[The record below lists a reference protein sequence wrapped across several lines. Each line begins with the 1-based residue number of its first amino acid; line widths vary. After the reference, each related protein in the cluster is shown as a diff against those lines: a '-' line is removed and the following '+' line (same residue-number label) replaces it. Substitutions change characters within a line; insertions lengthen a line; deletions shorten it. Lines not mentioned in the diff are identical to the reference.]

1 MTIATTDEHKA
12 VQESMR
18 GWAGS
23 VRPIATMRD
32 EPTDFW
38 RTYWP
43 GLADFGIFRVAI
55 AEAAGGHGGSVADLA
70 VLVEQAAHDLVG
82 GPVLSTALANLVT
95 AGALAEDMPCG
106 VALDFVVGDVAS
118 ERSERTI
125 STASA
130 SEELLL
136 TGVWESV
143 LGAAPGTSVLLPMQT
158 PDGLRWCVIGPEA
171 EGLRVEVLAPADPS
185 TPLARVHCAEVR
197 VPADRVF
204 ESPHAVE
211 DLLAVLV
218 SAELAGVAGWCLETA
233 VEYAKVR
240 EQFGRKI
247 GSFQALKHICAWM
260 LCRAELI
267 RSVAG
272 DAAAA
277 VDEGGAELPIAA
289 AIAAAISLDAAV
301 ETAKDCIQ
309 VLGGI
314 GFTWEHD
321 AHFYLRRATALRQL
335 LGGSARWR
343 ARVTELTRAGQRRT
357 TGADRVFASAAR
369 AAAPEEAAERNHGG
383 ARERREL
390 NTAARAAAPEEAAE
404 RNHGGARERRELN
417 TAARAAAPEEA
428 AERNHGGARERREL
442 NTAGVEVDDSNA
454 NELAAEVAAI
464 AALPVDQQ
472 RNALVDAGLA
482 MPHWPAPYGRGANP
496 MTGLVIS
503 EELRRAGVESPDL
516 TIGGW
521 AIPTLLQHGT
531 QEQIDRFAWPTLR
544 GEVVWC
550 QLFSE
555 PEAGSD
561 LAALRTTA
569 KKVDG
574 GWVLRGQKVWTSL
587 GDRANWAICL
597 ARTDPD
603 APKHRGISYFLVDMH
618 SAGLEVRPLVQIT
631 GEARFSEVFLDDVF
645 VPDDCLVGALNN
657 GWKIARSTLSTER
670 VAMGGNGIGP
680 VLEELIAKL
689 PATGPGAE
697 LLNDRLGGFVADA
710 IAGLLLEQRAAVR
723 MLAGGD
729 PGAQSSVRKLV
740 GVRHRQAVAE
750 FAVETAGPTGAQ
762 DSEVVKEFLL
772 TRCLSIAGGTEQI
785 LLTVAGERILG
796 LPRDTDS

>member
-38 RTYWP
+38 RAYWP

-106 VALDFVVGDVAS
+106 VALDFVVGDVENIPA
-118 ERSERTI
+118 
-125 STASA
+125 A

-143 LGAAPGTSVLLPMQT
+143 LGAAPGTSVLLPVRT

-171 EGLRVEVLAPADPS
+171 EGLRIEALAPADLS

-267 RSVAG
+267 RSVAA

-343 ARVTELTRAGQRRT
+343 ARVTELTRAGDRRT

-369 AAAPEEAAERNHGG
+369 ATSPEEAAERNHGG
-383 ARERREL
+383 ARERRES
-390 NTAARAAAPEEAAE
+390 
-404 RNHGGARERRELN
+404 
-417 TAARAAAPEEA
+417 
-428 AERNHGGARERREL
+428 

-464 AALPVDQQ
+464 AALPVDQ
-472 RNALVDAGLA
+472 RRDALVDAGLA

-503 EELRRAGVESPDL
+503 EELRRAGLESPDL

-574 GWVLRGQKVWTSL
+574 GWLLRGQKVWTSL

-603 APKHRGISYFLVDMH
+603 APKHRGISYFLVDMR

-645 VPDDCLVGALNN
+645 VPDDGLVGALNN

-796 LPRDTDS
+796 LPRDADS

>member
-32 EPTDFW
+32 DATNFW
-38 RTYWP
+38 RAYWP
-43 GLADFGIFRVAI
+43 ALADLGVFRVAV
-55 AEAAGGHGGSVADLA
+55 AEDAGGAGGSVADLA

-82 GPVLSTALANLVT
+82 GPVLATALANLVT
-95 AGALAEDMPCG
+95 AGAIAEELPCG
-106 VALDFVVGDVAS
+106 VALDLVVESAVS
-118 ERSERTI
+118 VP
-125 STASA
+125 SA
-130 SEELLL
+130 SGELSL
-136 TGVWESV
+136 TGVWDSV
-143 LGAAPGTSVLLPMQT
+143 VGAASGTAVLLPVRT
-158 PDGLRWCVIGPEA
+158 PNGRRWCLIEPDTA
-171 EGLRVEVLAPADPS
+171 GLRVEPLSPLDPG
-185 TPLARVHCAEVR
+185 TPLAKVGCTAVR
-197 VPADRVF
+197 VPAERVF

-211 DLLAVLV
+211 DLVVVLV
-218 SAELAGVAGWCLETA
+218 AAELAGLAGWCLETA

-240 EQFGRKI
+240 EQFGRRI
-247 GSFQALKHICAWM
+247 GSFQAVKHICAWM
-260 LCRAELI
+260 LCRTELI
-267 RSVAG
+267 RAVAA

-343 ARVTELTRAGQRRT
+343 ARVTELTRAGTRRT
-357 TGADRVFASAAR
+357 TGADRVFAAAR
-369 AAAPEEAAERNHGG
+369 ATDSEAAAEPD
-383 ARERREL
+383 RRTPDRSQS
-390 NTAARAAAPEEAAE
+390 NTSD
-404 RNHGGARERRELN
+404 
-417 TAARAAAPEEA
+417 
-428 AERNHGGARERREL
+428 
-442 NTAGVEVDDSNA
+442 GVATVDSSA
-454 NELAAEVAAI
+454 NELAAEVATI
-464 AALPVDQQ
+464 AALPVEQ
-472 RNALVDAGLA
+472 RANALVEAGLV
-482 MPHWPAPYGRGANP
+482 MPHWPAPYGRGADP

-503 EELRRAGVESPDL
+503 EELRRAGLEAPDL
-516 TIGGW
+516 AIGGW
-521 AIPTLLQHGT
+521 AVPTLLQHGT

-587 GDRANWAICL
+587 GDKANWAICL
-597 ARTDPD
+597 ARTDAD
-603 APKHRGISYFLVDMH
+603 APKHRGISYFLVDMR
-618 SAGLEVRPLVQIT
+618 STGLEVRPLVQIT

-645 VPDDCLVGALNN
+645 VPDDCVVGALNN

-680 VLEELIAKL
+680 VLEELIAEL
-689 PATGPGAE
+689 PAAGPGAE

-750 FAVETAGPTGAQ
+750 FAVETAGPIGAQ

-796 LPRDTDS
+796 LPRDADS

>member
-23 VRPIATMRD
+23 VRPIATMR
-32 EPTDFW
+32 TDPSTFW
-38 RTYWP
+38 RAYWP
-43 GLADFGIFRVAI
+43 GLADLGIFRVAV
-55 AEAAGGHGGSVADLA
+55 AEDSGGAGGSVADLA

-82 GPVLSTALANLVT
+82 GPVLATALANVIT
-95 AGALAEDMPCG
+95 AGRLDEQMPCG
-106 VALDFVVGDVAS
+106 VALDFVVGAEVSVPAAAD
-118 ERSERTI
+118 
-125 STASA
+125 
-130 SEELLL
+130 ELLL
-136 TGVWESV
+136 TGSWDSV
-143 LGAAPGTSVLLPMQT
+143 LGAAPETAVLLPVST
-158 PDGLRWCVIGPEA
+158 PDGQRWVLLPPEA
-171 EGLRVEVLAPADPS
+171 EGLRVEPLSPLDLS
-185 TPLARVHCAEVR
+185 TPLARVHCADVR
-197 VPADRVF
+197 VPADQVF
-204 ESPHAVE
+204 VSPHAVQ
-211 DLLAVLV
+211 DLLVVLAA
-218 SAELAGVAGWCLETA
+218 AELAGLAGWCLTTA

-240 EQFGRKI
+240 QQFGRKI
-247 GSFQALKHICAWM
+247 GSFQAVKHICAWM
-260 LCRAELI
+260 LCRTELI
-267 RSVAG
+267 RAVAA

-289 AIAAAISLDAAV
+289 AIAAATALDAAV
-301 ETAKDCIQ
+301 DTAKDCIQ

-321 AHFYLRRATALRQL
+321 AHLYLRRAVALRQL
-335 LGGSARWR
+335 LGGAARWR

-357 TGADRVFASAAR
+357 TGADRVFAAEGVAAVDGDSA
-369 AAAPEEAAERNHGG
+369 G
-383 ARERREL
+383 
-390 NTAARAAAPEEAAE
+390 
-404 RNHGGARERRELN
+404 
-417 TAARAAAPEEA
+417 
-428 AERNHGGARERREL
+428 
-442 NTAGVEVDDSNA
+442 
-454 NELAAEVAAI
+454 ELAAEVARI
-464 AALPVDQQ
+464 AALPADQQ
-472 RNALVDAGLA
+472 RGAMVEAGLV
-482 MPHWPAPYGRGANP
+482 MPHWPRPYGRGADP
-496 MTGLVIS
+496 MTGLLIS
-503 EELRRAGVESPDL
+503 EELRRAGLAAPDL
-516 TIGGW
+516 AIGGW
-521 AIPTLLQHGT
+521 AVPTLLQHGT

-587 GDRANWAICL
+587 GDRANWGICL

-603 APKHRGISYFLVDMH
+603 APKHRGIGYFLVDMAG
-618 SAGLEVRPLVQIT
+618 AGLQVRPLVQIT

-645 VPDDCLVGALNN
+645 VPDDHVVGALNN

-680 VLEELIAKL
+680 VLEELIAKS

-697 LLNDRLGGFVADA
+697 LVNDRLGGFVAEA
-710 IAGLLLEQRAAVR
+710 IGGLLLEQRAAVK
-723 MLAGGD
+723 MLAGAD

-750 FAVETAGPTGAQ
+750 FAAETAGPAGAQ

>member
-23 VRPIATMRD
+23 VRPIATMR
-32 EPTDFW
+32 TDPSTFW
-38 RTYWP
+38 RAYWP
-43 GLADFGIFRVAI
+43 GLADLGIFRVAV
-55 AEAAGGHGGSVADLA
+55 AEDSGGAGGSVADLA

-82 GPVLSTALANLVT
+82 GPVLATALANLIT
-95 AGALAEDMPCG
+95 AGRLDEQLPCG
-106 VALDFVVGDVAS
+106 VALDFVVGAEVSVPAAAD
-118 ERSERTI
+118 
-125 STASA
+125 
-130 SEELLL
+130 ELLL
-136 TGVWESV
+136 AGSWDSV
-143 LGAAPGTSVLLPMQT
+143 LGAAPETAVLLPIST
-158 PDGLRWCVIGPEA
+158 PDGQRWVLLPPDA
-171 EGLRVEVLAPADPS
+171 EGLRVEPLSPLDLS
-185 TPLARVHCAEVR
+185 TPLARVHCADVR
-197 VPADRVF
+197 VPADQIFV
-204 ESPHAVE
+204 SPHAVQ
-211 DLLAVLV
+211 DLVVVLAA
-218 SAELAGVAGWCLETA
+218 AELAGLAGWCLTTA

-240 EQFGRKI
+240 QQFGRRI
-247 GSFQALKHICAWM
+247 GSFQAVKHICAWM
-260 LCRAELI
+260 LCRTELI
-267 RSVAG
+267 RAVAA

-289 AIAAAISLDAAV
+289 AIAAATALDAAV
-301 ETAKDCIQ
+301 DTAKDCIQ

-321 AHFYLRRATALRQL
+321 AHLYLRRAVALRQL
-335 LGGSARWR
+335 LGGAAHWR

-357 TGADRVFASAAR
+357 TGADRVFAAEGVAAVDGDSA
-369 AAAPEEAAERNHGG
+369 G
-383 ARERREL
+383 
-390 NTAARAAAPEEAAE
+390 
-404 RNHGGARERRELN
+404 
-417 TAARAAAPEEA
+417 
-428 AERNHGGARERREL
+428 
-442 NTAGVEVDDSNA
+442 
-454 NELAAEVAAI
+454 ELAAEVARI
-464 AALPVDQQ
+464 AALPADQQ
-472 RNALVDAGLA
+472 RGAMVEAGLV
-482 MPHWPAPYGRGANP
+482 MPHWPRPYGRGADP
-496 MTGLVIS
+496 MTGLLIS
-503 EELRRAGVESPDL
+503 EELRRAGLAAPDL
-516 TIGGW
+516 AIGGW
-521 AIPTLLQHGT
+521 AVPTLLQHGT
-531 QEQIDRFAWPTLR
+531 QEQIDRFAWATLR

-587 GDRANWAICL
+587 GDRANWGICL

-603 APKHRGISYFLVDMH
+603 APKHRGISYFLVDMS
-618 SAGLEVRPLVQIT
+618 SAGLQVRPLVQIT

-645 VPDDCLVGALNN
+645 VPDDHVVGALNN

-680 VLEELIAKL
+680 VLEELIAKS
-689 PATGPGAE
+689 PAIGPGAE
-697 LLNDRLGGFVADA
+697 LVNDRLGGFVAEA
-710 IAGLLLEQRAAVR
+710 IGGLLLEQRAAVK
-723 MLAGGD
+723 MLAGAD

-750 FAVETAGPTGAQ
+750 FAAETAGPAGAQ
-762 DSEVVKEFLL
+762 DCEVVKEFLL

>member
-18 GWAGS
+18 GWAGT

-32 EPTDFW
+32 QGTDFW
-38 RTYWP
+38 RAYWP
-43 GLADFGIFRVAI
+43 ALADLGIFRVAV
-55 AEAAGGHGGSVADLA
+55 AEDAGGAGASVTDLA

-82 GPVLSTALANLVT
+82 GPVLATALANLIT
-95 AGALAEDMPCG
+95 AGGLDEDMPCG
-106 VALDFVVGDVAS
+106 VALDSPSVQVAS
-118 ERSERTI
+118 G
-125 STASA
+125 SA
-130 SEELLL
+130 LLN
-136 TGVWESV
+136 GSWNSV
-143 LGAAPGTSVLLPMQT
+143 LGAAAGTSVILGVQT
-158 PDGLRWCVIGPEA
+158 PDGPRWCLMPPDT
-171 EGLRVEVLAPADPS
+171 EGLRVEPLPSLDSS
-185 TPLARVHCAEVR
+185 TPLARVHCTDVA

-204 ESPHAVE
+204 VSPHDVE
-211 DLLAVLV
+211 DLVVVLAT
-218 SAELAGVAGWCLETA
+218 AELAGLAGWCLETA

-260 LCRAELI
+260 LCRTELI
-267 RSVAG
+267 RAVAA

-277 VDEGGAELPIAA
+277 VDDGAELPIAA

-321 AHFYLRRATALRQL
+321 AHFYLRRATALRAL

-357 TGADRVFASAAR
+357 TGADQVFAA
-369 AAAPEEAAERNHGG
+369 
-383 ARERREL
+383 
-390 NTAARAAAPEEAAE
+390 
-404 RNHGGARERRELN
+404 
-417 TAARAAAPEEA
+417 
-428 AERNHGGARERREL
+428 
-442 NTAGVEVDDSNA
+442 VDDA
-454 NELAAEVAAI
+454 PVADFAAEVAAI
-464 AALPVDQQ
+464 AALPVAEQGP
-472 RNALVDAGLA
+472 AIVAAGLA
-482 MPHWPAPYGRGANP
+482 MPHWPAPYGRSANP

-503 EELRRAGVESPDL
+503 EELRKHGLQAPDL
-516 TIGGW
+516 AVAGW

-531 QEQIDRFAWPTLR
+531 PDQVERFAWPTLR
-544 GEVVWC
+544 EEVVWC

-555 PEAGSD
+555 PGAGSD

-569 KKVDG
+569 KRVEG
-574 GWVLRGQKVWTSL
+574 GWVLNGQKVWTSL
-587 GDRANWAICL
+587 GDKANWGICL
-597 ARTDPD
+597 ARTDAD

-618 SAGLEVRPLVQIT
+618 GKGVDVRPMKQIT

-657 GWKIARSTLSTER
+657 GWKIARSTLSAER
-670 VAMGGNGIGP
+670 IAMGGNGLGP
-680 VLEELIAKL
+680 ALEELVAKL
-689 PATGPGAE
+689 PASGPGAE
-697 LLNDRLGGFVADA
+697 LNNDKLGGFVAEA
-710 IAGLLLEQRAAVR
+710 IAGLLLEQRALVKT
-723 MLAGGD
+723 LAGGD
-729 PGAQSSVRKLV
+729 AGPQSSVRKLV

-750 FAVETAGPTGAQ
+750 FAVEAAGITSAQ
-762 DSEVVKEFLL
+762 DTDVVKEFLL

-796 LPRDTDS
+796 LPRDAGS

>member
-18 GWAGS
+18 GWAAS
-23 VRPIATMRD
+23 VRPIATMR
-32 EPTDFW
+32 TGAADFW
-38 RTYWP
+38 RAYWP
-43 GLADFGIFRVAI
+43 ALAEIGIFRVAV
-55 AEAAGGHGGSVADLA
+55 AEDAGGAGGSVSDLA

-82 GPVLSTALANLVT
+82 GPVLATALANLIT
-95 AGALAEDMPCG
+95 AGRLDEDLPCG
-106 VALDFVVGDVAS
+106 VALDFVVGSTVSVPAAS
-118 ERSERTI
+118 DGV
-125 STASA
+125 
-130 SEELLL
+130 LL
-136 TGVWESV
+136 TGTWDSV
-143 LGAAPGTSVLLPMQT
+143 LGAAPGTAVLLPIDQ
-158 PDGLRWCVIGPEA
+158 PQGQRWCLVRPDA
-171 EGLRVEVLAPADPS
+171 VGLRVEALAPLDPS
-185 TPLARVHCAEVR
+185 TPLARVHCADLR
-197 VPADRVF
+197 VPAEHVF
-204 ESPHAVE
+204 VAPHAAG
-211 DLLAVLV
+211 DLLVALV
-218 SAELAGVAGWCLETA
+218 AAELSGLAGWCLETA

-247 GSFQALKHICAWM
+247 GSFQAVKHICAWM
-260 LCRAELI
+260 LCRTELI
-267 RSVAG
+267 RAVAA
-272 DAAAA
+272 DTAAA
-277 VDEGGAELPIAA
+277 VDDGGAELPIAA
-289 AIAAAISLDAAV
+289 AIAAAIALDAAV

-321 AHFYLRRATALRQL
+321 AHLYLRRATALRQL

-343 ARVTELTRAGQRRT
+343 ARVTELTRQGLRRT
-357 TGADRVFASAAR
+357 TGADRVFAEEGVAVDGDSAQ
-369 AAAPEEAAERNHGG
+369 
-383 ARERREL
+383 EL
-390 NTAARAAAPEEAAE
+390 
-404 RNHGGARERRELN
+404 
-417 TAARAAAPEEA
+417 
-428 AERNHGGARERREL
+428 
-442 NTAGVEVDDSNA
+442 S
-454 NELAAEVAAI
+454 AEVARI
-464 AALPVDQQ
+464 AALPADRQ
-472 RNALVDAGLA
+472 RDALVEAGLV
-482 MPHWPAPYGRGANP
+482 MPHWPRPYGRAADP

-503 EELRRAGVESPDL
+503 EELRRAGLTAPDL

-531 QEQIDRFAWPTLR
+531 PEQIERFAWATLR

-569 KKVDG
+569 KKADG

-587 GDRANWAICL
+587 GDKANWAICL

-603 APKHRGISYFLVDMH
+603 APKHRGITYFLVDMH

-645 VPDDCLVGALNN
+645 VPDDCVVGALNN
-657 GWKIARSTLSTER
+657 GWKIARSTLATER

-680 VLEELIAKL
+680 VLEELIAKS

-697 LLNDRLGGFVADA
+697 MVNDRLGGFVAEA
-710 IAGLLLEQRAAVR
+710 VAGLLLEQRAAVK
-723 MLAGGD
+723 LLVGGD

-750 FAVETAGPTGAQ
+750 FAVETTGPSGAQ
-762 DSEVVKEFLL
+762 DSEAAKEFLL

-796 LPRDTDS
+796 LPRDVNS

>member
-18 GWAGS
+18 GWAAS
-23 VRPIATMRD
+23 VRPIATMR
-32 EPTDFW
+32 TGAADFW
-38 RTYWP
+38 RAYWP
-43 GLADFGIFRVAI
+43 ALAEIGIFRVAV
-55 AEAAGGHGGSVADLA
+55 AEDAGGAGGSVADLA

-82 GPVLSTALANLVT
+82 GPVLATALANLIT
-95 AGALAEDMPCG
+95 TGQLDEDLPCG
-106 VALDFVVGDVAS
+106 VGLDFVVGSTVSVPAAS
-118 ERSERTI
+118 DGV
-125 STASA
+125 
-130 SEELLL
+130 LL
-136 TGVWESV
+136 TGTWDSV
-143 LGAAPGTSVLLPMQT
+143 LGAAPGTAVLLPVDHPGGQ
-158 PDGLRWCVIGPEA
+158 RWCLVPPDA
-171 EGLRVEVLAPADPS
+171 DGLRVEALAPLDPS
-185 TPLARVHCAEVR
+185 TPLARVHCADLR
-197 VPADRVF
+197 VPAERVF
-204 ESPHAVE
+204 VAPHAAE
-211 DLLAVLV
+211 DLLVALV
-218 SAELAGVAGWCLETA
+218 AAELAGLAGWCLETA

-247 GSFQALKHICAWM
+247 GSFQAVKHICAWM
-260 LCRAELI
+260 LCRTELI
-267 RSVAG
+267 RAVAA

-277 VDEGGAELPIAA
+277 VDDGGAELPIAA
-289 AIAAAISLDAAV
+289 AIAAAIALDAAV

-321 AHFYLRRATALRQL
+321 AHLYLRRATALRQL
-335 LGGSARWR
+335 LGGSAHWR
-343 ARVTELTRAGQRRT
+343 ARVTELTRHGLRRT
-357 TGADRVFASAAR
+357 TGADRVFA
-369 AAAPEEAAERNHGG
+369 AEGVAVDGG
-383 ARERREL
+383 AE
-390 NTAARAAAPEEAAE
+390 
-404 RNHGGARERRELN
+404 
-417 TAARAAAPEEA
+417 
-428 AERNHGGARERREL
+428 
-442 NTAGVEVDDSNA
+442 DQ
-454 NELAAEVAAI
+454 LAAEVARI
-464 AALPVDQQ
+464 AALPADRQ
-472 RNALVDAGLA
+472 RDALVEAGLA
-482 MPHWPAPYGRGANP
+482 MPHWPRPYGRAADP

-503 EELRRAGVESPDL
+503 EELRHAGLTAPDL
-516 TIGGW
+516 AIGGW

-531 QEQIDRFAWPTLR
+531 PEQIERFAWPTLR

-569 KKVDG
+569 KKVEG

-587 GDRANWAICL
+587 GDKANWAICL

-603 APKHRGISYFLVDMH
+603 APKHRGITYFLVDMH
-618 SAGLEVRPLVQIT
+618 STGLEVRPLVQIT

-645 VPDDCLVGALNN
+645 VPDDGVVGALNN
-657 GWKIARSTLSTER
+657 GWKIARSTLATER

-680 VLEELIAKL
+680 VLEELIAKS

-697 LLNDRLGGFVADA
+697 LVNDRLGGFVADA
-710 IAGLLLEQRAAVR
+710 VAGLLLEQRAAVKL
-723 MLAGGD
+723 LAGGD

-750 FAVETAGPTGAQ
+750 FAVETAGLSGAQ

-796 LPRDTDS
+796 LPRDANS

>member
-1 MTIATTDEHKA
+1 
-12 VQESMR
+12 
-18 GWAGS
+18 
-23 VRPIATMRD
+23 MRD
-32 EPTDFW
+32 DATSFW
-38 RTYWP
+38 RAYWP
-43 GLADFGIFRVAI
+43 ALADLGIFRVAV
-55 AEAAGGHGGSVADLA
+55 AEDAGGAGGTVADLA
-70 VLVEQAAHDLVG
+70 VLLEQAAHDLVG
-82 GPVLSTALANLVT
+82 GPVLATALANLVT
-95 AGALAEDMPCG
+95 AAALDEDLPCG
-106 VALDFVVGDVAS
+106 VALDFIVDSGVSVPAAS
-118 ERSERTI
+118 G
-125 STASA
+125 
-130 SEELLL
+130 ELSL
-136 TGVWESV
+136 TGVWDSV
-143 LGAAPGTSVLLPMQT
+143 LGAAPQTAVLLPVQT
-158 PDGLRWCVIGPEA
+158 PNGQRWCLIHPDA
-171 EGLRVEVLAPADPS
+171 EGLRVEPLPPLDPS

-197 VPADRVF
+197 VSAQRVF
-204 ESPHAVE
+204 ESPYPVE
-211 DLLAVLV
+211 DLVVVLV
-218 SAELAGVAGWCLETA
+218 AAELAGLAGWCLETA

-240 EQFGRKI
+240 EQFGRRI
-247 GSFQALKHICAWM
+247 GSFQAVKHMCAWM

-267 RSVAG
+267 RAVAA

-289 AIAAAISLDAAV
+289 AIAATISLDAAV

-321 AHFYLRRATALRQL
+321 AHFYLRRAVALRQL
-335 LGGSARWR
+335 LGGATRWR

-357 TGADRVFASAAR
+357 TGADRVFAADDVA
-369 AAAPEEAAERNHGG
+369 
-383 ARERREL
+383 
-390 NTAARAAAPEEAAE
+390 
-404 RNHGGARERRELN
+404 
-417 TAARAAAPEEA
+417 
-428 AERNHGGARERREL
+428 
-442 NTAGVEVDDSNA
+442 VDDSSA
-454 NELAAEVAAI
+454 NELATEVAGI
-464 AALPVDQQ
+464 AALPAEE
-472 RNALVDAGLA
+472 RRTALVEAGLV
-482 MPHWPAPYGRGANP
+482 MPHWPAPYGRGADP

-503 EELRRAGVESPDL
+503 EELRRAGLESPDL
-516 TIGGW
+516 AIGGW
-521 AIPTLLQHGT
+521 AVPTLLQYGT
-531 QEQIDRFAWPTLR
+531 EEQIDRFAWPTLR
-544 GEVVWC
+544 GEVIWC

-555 PEAGSD
+555 PGAGSD

-587 GDRANWAICL
+587 GDKANWAICL
-597 ARTDPD
+597 ARTDAD
-603 APKHRGISYFLVDMH
+603 APKHRGISYFLVDMR

-645 VPDDCLVGALNN
+645 VPDDGVVGALNN

-689 PATGPGAE
+689 PAAGPGAE
-697 LLNDRLGGFVADA
+697 LLNDRLGRFVADA

-750 FAVETAGPTGAQ
+750 FAVEAAGPIGAQ
-762 DSEVVKEFLL
+762 DSEVAKEFLL

-796 LPRDTDS
+796 LPRDADS

>member
-23 VRPIATMRD
+23 VRPIATMR
-32 EPTDFW
+32 TDPSAFW
-38 RTYWP
+38 RAYWP
-43 GLADFGIFRVAI
+43 GLADLGIFRVAV
-55 AEAAGGHGGSVADLA
+55 AEDSGGAGGSVADLA

-82 GPVLSTALANLVT
+82 GPVLATALANLIT
-95 AGALAEDMPCG
+95 AGQLDEQLPCG
-106 VALDFVVGDVAS
+106 VALDFIVGAQVSVA
-118 ERSERTI
+118 
-125 STASA
+125 AA
-130 SEELLL
+130 NGELSL
-136 TGVWESV
+136 TGSWDSV
-143 LGAAPGTSVLLPMQT
+143 LGAAPETAVLLPVSAPQGQRWILLE
-158 PDGLRWCVIGPEA
+158 PDA
-171 EGLRVEVLAPADPS
+171 DGLRVEPLAPLDLS
-185 TPLARVHCAEVR
+185 TPLARVHCTDVR
-197 VPADRVF
+197 VAPEQIFA
-204 ESPHAVE
+204 SPYAVE
-211 DLLAVLV
+211 DLVVVLAA
-218 SAELAGVAGWCLETA
+218 AELAGLAGWCLETA

-247 GSFQALKHICAWM
+247 GSFQAVKHICAWM

-267 RSVAG
+267 RAVAA

-277 VDEGGAELPIAA
+277 VDEGGAELPVAA

-301 ETAKDCIQ
+301 DTAKDCIQ

-321 AHFYLRRATALRQL
+321 AHLYLRRAVALRQL

-343 ARVTELTRAGQRRT
+343 ARLTELTRAGHRRT
-357 TGADRVFASAAR
+357 TGADRVFAAEGVAAVDGSSAD
-369 AAAPEEAAERNHGG
+369 
-383 ARERREL
+383 EL
-390 NTAARAAAPEEAAE
+390 
-404 RNHGGARERRELN
+404 
-417 TAARAAAPEEA
+417 
-428 AERNHGGARERREL
+428 
-442 NTAGVEVDDSNA
+442 S
-454 NELAAEVAAI
+454 AEVSRI

-472 RNALVDAGLA
+472 RSALVDAGLA
-482 MPHWPAPYGRGANP
+482 MPHWPAPYGRGADP
-496 MTGLVIS
+496 MTGLLIS
-503 EELRRAGVESPDL
+503 EELRRAGLTAPDL
-516 TIGGW
+516 AIGGW
-521 AIPTLLQHGT
+521 AVPTLLQHGT
-531 QEQIDRFAWPTLR
+531 EEQIDRFAWPTLR
-544 GEVVWC
+544 GDVVWC

-555 PEAGSD
+555 PGAGSD

-574 GWVLRGQKVWTSL
+574 GWVLNGQKVWTSL
-587 GDRANWAICL
+587 GDKANWAICL

-645 VPDDCLVGALNN
+645 VPDDGVVGALSN

-680 VLEELIAKL
+680 VLEELIAKS
-689 PATGPGAE
+689 PATGPGTE
-697 LLNDRLGGFVADA
+697 LVNDRLGGFVADA
-710 IAGLLLEQRAAVR
+710 IAGLLLEQRAAVK
-723 MLAGGD
+723 MLAGAD

-750 FAVETAGPTGAQ
+750 FAAESAGPAGAQ

-796 LPRDTDS
+796 LPRDVDS

>member
-1 MTIATTDEHKA
+1 
-12 VQESMR
+12 MR

-38 RTYWP
+38 RAYWP

-106 VALDFVVGDVAS
+106 VALDFVVGEIVSVPAAS
-118 ERSERTI
+118 D
-125 STASA
+125 
-130 SEELLL
+130 ELLL

-143 LGAAPGTSVLLPMQT
+143 LGAATGTSVLLPVMT
-158 PDGLRWCVIGPEA
+158 PDGLRWCVIGPDA
-171 EGLRVEVLAPADPS
+171 DGLRVEALTPADSS
-185 TPLARVHCAEVR
+185 TPLARVHCAEVH

-204 ESPHAVE
+204 VSPHAVE

-267 RSVAG
+267 RSVAA

-357 TGADRVFASAAR
+357 TGADRVFASAAQ
-369 AAAPEEAAERNHGG
+369 AVSPEEAAKRNHGG
-383 ARERREL
+383 DRESD
-390 NTAARAAAPEEAAE
+390 
-404 RNHGGARERRELN
+404 
-417 TAARAAAPEEA
+417 
-428 AERNHGGARERREL
+428 
-442 NTAGVEVDDSNA
+442 TAGVELTGGNA

-464 AALPVDQQ
+464 AALPVDQ
-472 RNALVDAGLA
+472 RRDALVDAGLA

-503 EELRRAGVESPDL
+503 EELRRAGLESPDL
-516 TIGGW
+516 AIGGW

-603 APKHRGISYFLVDMH
+603 APKHRGISYFLVDMR

-689 PATGPGAE
+689 PASGPGAE

>member
-32 EPTDFW
+32 EPADFW
-38 RTYWP
+38 RAYWP
-43 GLADFGIFRVAI
+43 ALADFGIFRVAI

-106 VALDFVVGDVAS
+106 VALDFVVDEAEHPRGERAS
-118 ERSERTI
+118 VPG
-125 STASA
+125 A

-143 LGAAPGTSVLLPMQT
+143 LGAAPGTSVLLPVRT
-158 PDGLRWCVIGPEA
+158 PDGLRWCVIGPDA
-171 EGLRVEVLAPADPS
+171 EGLRIEALASADPS
-185 TPLARVHCAEVR
+185 TPLARVRCAEVR
-197 VPADRVF
+197 VPAERVF

-260 LCRAELI
+260 LCRTELI
-267 RSVAG
+267 RSVAA

-357 TGADRVFASAAR
+357 TGADRVFASAER
-369 AAAPEEAAERNHGG
+369 AHGG
-383 ARERREL
+383 GSERRQSE
-390 NTAARAAAPEEAAE
+390 
-404 RNHGGARERRELN
+404 
-417 TAARAAAPEEA
+417 
-428 AERNHGGARERREL
+428 
-442 NTAGVEVDDSNA
+442 TAGVGADDSNV

-464 AALPVDQQ
+464 AALPVDQ
-472 RNALVDAGLA
+472 RRDALVDAGLA

-503 EELRRAGVESPDL
+503 EELRRAGLKLPDL
-516 TIGGW
+516 AIGGW

-531 QEQIDRFAWPTLR
+531 QQQIDRFAWPTLR

-574 GWVLRGQKVWTSL
+574 GWVLSGQKVWTSL
-587 GDRANWAICL
+587 GDTANWAICL

-631 GEARFSEVFLDDVF
+631 GEAHFSEVFLDDVF

-697 LLNDRLGGFVADA
+697 LVNDRLGGFIANA

-750 FAVETAGPTGAQ
+750 FAMETAGPTGAQ

-796 LPRDTDS
+796 LPRDADS